1 MPLLLSEA
9 SKLSRDDFQRGVVE
23 EIVTEDALY
32 SLLPFVRTENRVY
45 SYTREGVNA
54 EGAWVEAYEEL
65 EESASTFV
73 EVDTRIKAL
82 IGQVDMDNLT
92 VISESNINDQVAL
105 QIAAKAKGMSRQFRA
120 ALINGDVTANK
131 KQFDGIKNLIVPS
144 QTLDA
149 KGSAVT
155 LAMLDELKDKVPL
168 GADFFM
174 MRRGTWR
181 AIKSLLRAMG
191 GNTAEHIM
199 LPNFGQPVPVYD
211 GIPVLFSEFI
221 GVDAG
226 TPADPDN
233 GTEATPD
240 TTSIYAIRANEVD
253 GVHGLFVGD
262 NAGLEV
268 KPMGDLEDK
277 DAQRYRLRWY
287 AGLALKATH
296 SCARIKGLTN
306 L

>member
-45 SYTREGVNA
+45 SYTREGTNA
-54 EGAWVEAYEEL
+54 EGAWVEAYEQL
-65 EESASTFV
+65 EESASTFE

-120 ALINGDVTANK
+120 ALINGDATANK
-131 KQFDGIKNLIVPS
+131 KQFDGLKNLIVPS

-149 KGSAVT
+149 EGEAVT

-168 GADFFM
+168 GADFFL

-181 AIKSLLRAMG
+181 AIRSLLRAMG
-191 GNTAEHIM
+191 GNTADHIM
-199 LPNFGQPVPVYD
+199 LENYGRAVPTYD

-221 GVDAG
+221 GIEGGDAEG
-226 TPADPDN
+226 DVK
-233 GTEATPD
+233 
-240 TTSIYAIRANEVD
+240 TTSIYAVRANEVD
-253 GVHGLFVGD
+253 GVHGIFVGN

-268 KPMGDLEDK
+268 KAMGDLEDQ

-296 SCARIKGLTN
+296 SCARLKGVTN
-306 L
+306 V

>member
-32 SLLPFVRTENRVY
+32 SLLPFVGTENRVY

-105 QIAAKAKGMSRQFRA
+105 QVAAKAKGMSRQFRS
-120 ALINGDVTANK
+120 ALINGSATTNN
-131 KQFDGIKNLIVPS
+131 KQFDGIKNLIVPT

-149 KGSAVT
+149 EGSAVT

-181 AIKSLLRAMG
+181 AIKGLLRAMG
-191 GNTAEHIM
+191 GNTAEHVM
-199 LPNFGQPVPVYD
+199 LENFGQPVPVYD

-221 GVDAG
+221 GTDKGAAEG
-226 TPADPDN
+226 DP
-233 GTEATPD
+233 E

-253 GVHGLFVGD
+253 GVHGIFVGG

-268 KPMGDLEDK
+268 KAMGDLEDF